1 MLRFRLYIGCAI
13 LALLAGGCGPYSFN
27 PSGHSKIKSVA
38 VPLFE
43 NQTREY
49 GIRELLTEGV
59 INGFVRDGSV
69 TVVNEKRADAILRGS
84 VVSYVRQPYTYAAD
98 ESVQEYRVIITIQA
112 RLEDAVRRQ
121 VIWEEASMV
130 QWGNFKASGETE
142 DDGKT
147 RAVEKLAEDIVNRT
161 VKSW

>member
-1 MLRFRLYIGCAI
+1 VACALCVTA
-13 LALLAGGCGPYSFN
+13 LACGPYSFN
-27 PSGHSKIKSVA
+27 PSGRSSLKSIA

-59 INGFVRDGSV
+59 INGFVQDGSV
-69 TVVNEKRADAILRGS
+69 TVVNEKRAEAVLRGS
-84 VVSYVRQPYTYAAD
+84 VLAYVRQPYTYAAD
-98 ESVQEYRVIITIQA
+98 ESVQEYRVVITIQA

-121 VIWEEASMV
+121 VIWEETSLV
-130 QWGNFKASGETE
+130 QWGNFNAVGETE
-142 DDGKT
+142 DEGKT

-161 VKSW
+161 VRSW